1 MFSKACFK
9 KHRPSALETPLD
21 LKKSSLGKR
30 VFSGWD
36 KRTWGTF
43 LMRFEAWVSVK
54 PWLQK
59 NAMTELGF
67 SGVWKLSFF
76 DAVIAFFKRK
86 PT

>member
-1 MFSKACFK
+1 
-9 KHRPSALETPLD
+9 
-21 LKKSSLGKR
+21 
-30 VFSGWD
+30 
-36 KRTWGTF
+36 
-43 LMRFEAWVSVK
+43 MRFEAWVSVK